1 LAKSDKNTLSG
12 LVVSQAMRHQVIQ
25 LLKETS
31 IANSINAL
39 IKYKVNAL
47 LTTDQSGKPAGV
59 LSKTDIMGAYYAG
72 LPIESPIE
80 DIMSKPPLFCH
91 PEDALDKALRIMHS
105 QGVYRLYVV
114 DSENKNVV
122 GALAYPDIVGLLYKY
137 CHDCEYSHIR
147 QKNKSMPDSIQR
159 FFVKEIMTSEV
170 KSVLEDAS
178 LLQVMEELS
187 AYRFGA
193 ILVKNREN
201 NPCGVI
207 SKTDLAL
214 AYKHEVDSGA
224 QAATIM
230 SSPVQ
235 SCSADELLE
244 DAIRKMIFSDV
255 HRLFVYQ
262 SQPMALVGVISLSD
276 AARIR
281 SGSCHACVSSRIKL
295 ETE

>member
-1 LAKSDKNTLSG
+1 MSKSDKNTLSG
-12 LVVSQAMRHQVIQ
+12 IVVSQAMRRQVVQ
-25 LLKETS
+25 LVKDTT
-31 IANSINAL
+31 IANSVNAL

-47 LTTDQSGKPAGV
+47 LTTNQSGKPLGV

-72 LPIESPIE
+72 LPIGSPVE
-80 DIMSKPPLFCH
+80 DIMSKPPLFCN
-91 PEDALDKALRIMHS
+91 PEDSLEKALQIMRSHRI
-105 QGVYRLYVV
+105 YRLYVT
-114 DSENKNVV
+114 DSGNKNVV

-137 CHDCEYSHIR
+137 CHNCEYSSVQ
-147 QKNKSMPDSIQR
+147 QKNKSMPDSVRR
-159 FFVKEIMTSEV
+159 FSVREIMTNEV
-170 KSVLEDAS
+170 KSVFSDDS

-187 AYRFGA
+187 VYRFGA

-201 NPCGVI
+201 YPCGVI

-214 AYKHEVDSGA
+214 AYKHEIDSEA
-224 QAATIM
+224 QAETIM
-230 SSPVQ
+230 SSPIQ

-262 SQPMALVGVISLSD
+262 SKPIELVGVISLSD

-281 SGSCHACVSSRIKL
+281 SGSCHACISSRIKL
-295 ETE
+295 ETT